1 MATVDVSAE
10 IEIAAAPADVAAVLF
25 DPVREPEWMKV
36 VKSVSVIDP
45 ALQPGARV
53 RRTAMFMGH
62 EIAWVTEVETV
73 HFPHV
78 LNLKVAEGPFVGTIN
93 YQIQR
98 SAGGSHVRIRNR
110 GESSALSFL
119 PASIIETPLKASME
133 ADLGR
138 LKAIVE
144 KV

>member
-1 MATVDVSAE
+1 
-10 IEIAAAPADVAAVLF
+10 
-25 DPVREPEWMKV
+25 
-36 VKSVSVIDP
+36 VIDP
-45 ALQPGARV
+45 ALKPGARV
-53 RRTAMFMGH
+53 RRTAMFMGQ
-62 EIAWVTEVETV
+62 EIAWVTEVEAV

-98 SAGGSHVRIRNR
+98 SDGGSHVRIRNR
-110 GESSALSFL
+110 GEAAALSFL
-119 PASIIETPLKASME
+119 PSSMIETPLRASME

-144 KV
+144 KG

>member
-119 PASIIETPLKASME
+119 PSSIIETPLKASMD